1 MRTRERLH
9 ADMRLEI
16 CADRVGFAFE
26 SGFASADLESVG
38 RVGLLQ
44 SRTGEPQGHG
54 CWFGSTPAAA
64 VLKLHPEDPAAT
76 FGFQVTRRG

>member
-16 CADRVGFAFE
+16 GADRVGVAFE
-26 SGFASADLESVG
+26 SGFASADLKSVG
-38 RVGLLQ
+38 RVRLLQ

-54 CWFGSTPAAA
+54 SRFGSTPAAA
-64 VLKLHPEDPAAT
+64 VLKLHPENPAPT
-76 FGFQVTRRG
+76 FGFQATR